1 MIPYSTWLLFCV
13 AAIALALT
21 PGPNMLYLVSRTLA
35 QGRRAGMVS
44 LAGTGTGML
53 FHIVAAALG
62 LSAILAAVPVAY
74 DAVRLAGAGYLLFL
88 AWQMWRERAPAAG
101 SALPEFP
108 AAELYKSGALT
119 GILNPKVALFQ
130 LALFPQFVDPAHGS
144 VLAQSL
150 VLGAT
155 QLAIVVAFDGC
166 CVLAAGRLRGFLSG
180 RPGFGRWSKRALSGV
195 FAALALRLALTGSSA
210 GPGS

>member
-1 MIPYSTWLLFCV
+1 MIPTPTWLLFCV
-13 AAIALALT
+13 AAIALAVT
-21 PGPNMLYLVSRTLA
+21 PGPNMLYLVSRTLV
-35 QGRRAGMVS
+35 QGRRAGIVS

-53 FHIVAAALG
+53 VHIVAAALG

-74 DAVRLAGAGYLLFL
+74 DALRLAGAGYLLWI
-88 AWQMWRERAPAAG
+88 AWRMWVEPVADAVSAP
-101 SALPEFP
+101 PPFP
-108 AAELYKSGALT
+108 AGQLYRSGALT

-155 QLAIVVAFDGC
+155 QLVIVVAFDSF
-166 CVLAAGRLRGFLSG
+166 CVLAAGRLRGFFG
-180 RPGFGRWSKRALSGV
+180 GYPGFGRWSRRALSGV
-195 FAALALRLALTGSSA
+195 FAALALRLALIGSNL
-210 GPGS
+210 GSEP